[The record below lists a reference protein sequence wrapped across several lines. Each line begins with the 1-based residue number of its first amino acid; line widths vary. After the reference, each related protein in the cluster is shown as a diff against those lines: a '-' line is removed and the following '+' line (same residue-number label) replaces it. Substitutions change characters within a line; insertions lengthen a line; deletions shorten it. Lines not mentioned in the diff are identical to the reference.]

1 MMEENQ
7 DALVYFSL
15 LEFRHQLM
23 LGELYPTAD
32 TTISNTKAE
41 GNKVGTKIS
50 TECLNIIIIF
60 YGNVLLQTKRACILI
75 ELLQKG

>member
-32 TTISNTKAE
+32 TTISNTK
-41 GNKVGTKIS
+41 S
-50 TECLNIIIIF
+50 
-60 YGNVLLQTKRACILI
+60 
-75 ELLQKG
+75 

>member
-1 MMEENQ
+1 MKNNRRAAAEKAKEEVEQEIAMMEENQ

-32 TTISNTKAE
+32 TTISNTK
-41 GNKVGTKIS
+41 S
-50 TECLNIIIIF
+50 
-60 YGNVLLQTKRACILI
+60 
-75 ELLQKG
+75 